1 MTPNF
6 TKERIYWLIVESDL
20 GVYGIQ
26 ITGSETNYI
35 NDSLS
40 FILLSQPPHQSTFRT
55 SIYSF
60 LGDRKSVV

>member
-60 LGDRKSVV
+60 LGFRYTL